1 MERIREA
8 IRMAK
13 AQRKGE
19 GNIAP
24 APLPMPA
31 DFAIDDARELN
42 DIKALP
48 ELRQRATF
56 KVDRNH
62 LEANRIIASQI
73 GNPQAGA
80 FDMLRTKVLQEMDE
94 QGWQILVMT
103 SPSVG
108 CGKTMSSINLALSIA
123 RQPDR
128 SVYLI
133 DLDFRKPKVAFTLG
147 ATPEYDIS
155 NVIKGECDIEDAMF
169 NIDISG
175 PQLTIL
181 ANRQSIKH
189 PSEAIASRQV
199 KGMFDYMKSEMRKP
213 IIVVDMPPVL
223 ITDDVL
229 AFLPQADCCILAVAE
244 GISTISDVDSSE
256 KLLTGTNYLGCILTK
271 SSERAPSYY

>member
-1 MERIREA
+1 
-8 IRMAK
+8 MAK
-13 AQRKGE
+13 AQRKGSS
-19 GNIAP
+19 ALP
-24 APLPMPA
+24 AVAMPMPA
-31 DFAIDDARELN
+31 EFSRDDLHANGMIRNKRE
-42 DIKALP
+42 
-48 ELRQRATF
+48 RAVL

-62 LEANRIIASQI
+62 LEASRIVSTQV
-73 GNPQAGA
+73 GNPQAAA
-80 FDMLRTKVLQEMDE
+80 FDMLRTKVLQEMEE
-94 QGWQILVMT
+94 QDWQVLVMT

-108 CGKTMSSINLALSIA
+108 CGKTMSCINLALSIA

-128 SVYLI
+128 NVCLV

-147 ATPEYDIS
+147 VTPEYDIS
-155 NVIKGECDIEDAMF
+155 NVIKGEADLDDALF
-169 NIDISG
+169 HIDIAG

-199 KGMFDYMKSEMRKP
+199 KGIFDQLKSIPGKTV
-213 IIVVDMPPVL
+213 ILVDMPPVL

-244 GISTISDVDSSE
+244 GLSTISDVDSSE

-271 SSERAPSYY
+271 SSERVTSYY

>member
-24 APLPMPA
+24 ASVPLPA
-31 DFAIDDARELN
+31 DFAIDDVRDFKEHRPFTEQK
-42 DIKALP
+42 I
-48 ELRQRATF
+48 RTTF

-62 LEANRIIASQI
+62 LEANRIIAPQT

-94 QGWQILVMT
+94 QGWQIVVMT

-128 SVYLI
+128 SVYLV
-133 DLDFRKPKVAFTLG
+133 DLDFRKPKIAYTLG
-147 ATPEYDIS
+147 ATPEHDIS

-169 NIDISG
+169 HIDIAG

-189 PSEAIASRQV
+189 PSEAIASRQI
-199 KGMFDYMKSEMRKP
+199 KSMFDYIKSEVRRP

-271 SSERAPSYY
+271 SSERMPSYY

>member
-13 AQRKGE
+13 EQRKG
-19 GNIAP
+19 GAP
-24 APLPMPA
+24 AAPRALPMPPE
-31 DFAIDDARELN
+31 FSIDDGRERITLA
-42 DIKALP
+42 DRKPRSVL
-48 ELRQRATF
+48 
-56 KVDRNH
+56 KVDKNH
-62 LEANRIIASQI
+62 LETNRIIALQV
-73 GNPQAGA
+73 GNPQATS

-94 QGWQILVMT
+94 QNWQVLVMT

-128 SVYLI
+128 NVFLV
-133 DLDFRKPKVAFTLG
+133 DLDFRKPKVAYTLG
-147 ATPEYDIS
+147 VTPEHDIA

-169 NIDISG
+169 SLDIAG
-175 PQLTIL
+175 PHLTVL

-189 PSEAIASRQV
+189 PSEAIVSRQV
-199 KGMFDYMKSEMRKP
+199 KNLFDHLRAEPGKP

-229 AFLPQADCCILAVAE
+229 AFLPQADCCVLAVAE
-244 GISTISDVDSSE
+244 GVSTIGDVDSSE

-271 SSERAPSYY
+271 SSERHLAYY

>member
-13 AQRKGE
+13 AQRKG
-19 GNIAP
+19 GSVPIPSAL
-24 APLPMPA
+24 PLPDA
-31 DFAIDDARELN
+31 FAIDDVREVR
-42 DIKALP
+42 AP
-48 ELRQRATF
+48 REYRQRAML
-56 KVDRNH
+56 KIDRNH
-62 LEANRIIASQI
+62 LEANRIISPQV
-73 GNPQAGA
+73 GNPQAAA

-94 QGWQILVMT
+94 QNWQVLVMT

-108 CGKTMSSINLALSIA
+108 CGKTMSCINLALSIA

-128 SVYLI
+128 SVFLL
-133 DLDFRKPKVAFTLG
+133 DLDFRKPKIAYTLG
-147 ATPEYDIS
+147 VTPDHDIS
-155 NVIKGECDIEDAMF
+155 NVIKGESDLEDAMF
-169 NIDISG
+169 NIDIAG

-199 KGMFDYMKSEMRKP
+199 KHIIDTIRSEPGRP
-213 IIVVDMPPVL
+213 ILVVDMPPVL

-244 GISTISDVDSSE
+244 GVSTVSDVSSSE
-256 KLLTGTNYLGCILTK
+256 KLLTGTNYLGVILTK
-271 SSERAPSYY
+271 SNERMATYY

>member
-13 AQRKGE
+13 EQRKG
-19 GNIAP
+19 AP
-24 APLPMPA
+24 ATPRPLPMPP
-31 DFAIDDARELN
+31 DFSMEDNRERVNISYESKPKSVL
-42 DIKALP
+42 
-48 ELRQRATF
+48 
-56 KVDRNH
+56 KVDKNH
-62 LEANRIIASQI
+62 LEANRIIALQV
-73 GNPQAGA
+73 GNPQAA
-80 FDMLRTKVLQEMDE
+80 SFDMLRTKVLQEMDE
-94 QGWQILVMT
+94 QNWQVLVMT

-128 SVYLI
+128 NVFLV
-133 DLDFRKPKVAFTLG
+133 DLDFRKPKIAYTLG
-147 ATPEYDIS
+147 VTPQYDIA
-155 NVIKGECDIEDAMF
+155 NVIKGEAEIEDAMF
-169 NIDISG
+169 NIDIAG
-175 PQLTIL
+175 PHLTIL

-189 PSEAIASRQV
+189 PSEAIVSRQV
-199 KGMFDYMKSEMRKP
+199 KHLFDRLRAEPGKP

-223 ITDDVL
+223 MTDDVL

-271 SSERAPSYY
+271 SNERALTYY

>member
-13 AQRKGE
+13 AQRKG
-19 GNIAP
+19 GDPMPSISM
-24 APLPMPA
+24 PMPA
-31 DFAIDDARELN
+31 EFATDDRREMPGREMRARTVLK
-42 DIKALP
+42 I
-48 ELRQRATF
+48 
-56 KVDRNH
+56 DRNH
-62 LEANRIIASQI
+62 LEANRIISPQV
-73 GNPQAGA
+73 GNPQAAA

-94 QGWQILVMT
+94 QGWQVLVMT

-108 CGKTMSSINLALSIA
+108 CGKTMSSINLALSIS

-147 ATPEYDIS
+147 VTPEHDIS
-155 NVIKGECDIEDAMF
+155 NVIKGEADLEDALF
-169 NIDISG
+169 NIDLAG

-189 PSEAIASRQV
+189 PSEAIGSRQI
-199 KGMFDYMKSEMRKP
+199 KSMFDMIRSESGKP
-213 IIVVDMPPVL
+213 IIIVDMPPVL

-244 GISTISDVDSSE
+244 GLSTVSEVDSSE

-271 SSERAPSYY
+271 SSERSATYY

>member
-19 GNIAP
+19 GNVAP

-31 DFAIDDARELN
+31 DFAIDDAREFK
-42 DIKALP
+42 DIKAPP

-94 QGWQILVMT
+94 QGWQVLVMT

-128 SVYLI
+128 SVYLV

-169 NIDISG
+169 NVDIAG

-199 KGMFDYMKSEMRKP
+199 KGMFDYIKSEMRKP
-213 IIVVDMPPVL
+213 VIVVDMPPVL

-271 SSERAPSYY
+271 SSERALTYY

>member
-13 AQRKGE
+13 AQRKG
-19 GNIAP
+19 GTPVPSTAMPIP
-24 APLPMPA
+24 AE
-31 DFAIDDARELN
+31 FAIDDRREFVGREL
-42 DIKALP
+42 
-48 ELRQRATF
+48 RARTVL
-56 KVDRNH
+56 KIDRNH
-62 LEANRIIASQI
+62 LEANRIISPQV
-73 GNPQAGA
+73 GNPQAAA

-94 QGWQILVMT
+94 QGWQVLVMT

-128 SVYLI
+128 NVYLI

-147 ATPEYDIS
+147 VTPEHDIS
-155 NVIKGECDIEDAMF
+155 NVIKGEADLEDALF
-169 NIDISG
+169 NIDLAG

-189 PSEAIASRQV
+189 PSEAIGSRQI
-199 KGMFDYMKSEMRKP
+199 KNMFDMIRSEAGKP
-213 IIVVDMPPVL
+213 IVIVDMPPVL

-244 GISTISDVDSSE
+244 GLSTVSEVDSSE

-271 SSERAPSYY
+271 SSERSATYY

>member
-13 AQRKGE
+13 EQRKG
-19 GNIAP
+19 GAP
-24 APLPMPA
+24 AMPRPLPMPPE
-31 DFAIDDARELN
+31 FGIDDSRERLGVPYES
-42 DIKALP
+42 K
-48 ELRQRATF
+48 QRAVL
-56 KVDRNH
+56 KVDKNH
-62 LEANRIIASQI
+62 LEANRIIALQV
-73 GNPQAGA
+73 GNPQATS

-94 QGWQILVMT
+94 QNWQVIVMT

-128 SVYLI
+128 NVFLV
-133 DLDFRKPKVAFTLG
+133 DLDFRKPKIAYTIGV
-147 ATPEYDIS
+147 TPQHDIA
-155 NVIKGECDIEDAMF
+155 NVIKGEAEIEDAMF
-169 NIDISG
+169 NLDIAG
-175 PQLTIL
+175 PHLTIL

-189 PSEAIASRQV
+189 PSEAIVSRQV
-199 KGMFDYMKSEMRKP
+199 KHLFDTLRAEPGKP

-223 ITDDVL
+223 MTDDVL

-244 GISTISDVDSSE
+244 GVSTISDVDSSE

-271 SSERAPSYY
+271 SNERTASYY